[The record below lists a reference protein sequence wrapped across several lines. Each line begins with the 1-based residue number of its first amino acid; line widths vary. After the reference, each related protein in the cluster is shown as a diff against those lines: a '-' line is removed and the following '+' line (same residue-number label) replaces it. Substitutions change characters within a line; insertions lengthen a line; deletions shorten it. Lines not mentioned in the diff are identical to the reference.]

1 MFTNLLEIVMEQ
13 NFKHSQPP
21 SINSYEPLGLKDGST
36 KLNPWAF
43 SEKQNILNKKIT
55 REAKLDISH

>member
-36 KLNPWAF
+36 KLNP
-43 SEKQNILNKKIT
+43 
-55 REAKLDISH
+55 